1 MRRQLTTT
9 RRRWVLGTLVVAILA
24 LGVGASQGLASAS
37 GKGTQQAPVQLHNDN
52 CGVANGGPQIGHARF
67 TLSSSGK
74 MTISFQVNGADPGK
88 YRLELWTGDGSCEQ
102 VADVSKFR
110 VDSSGSGS
118 KVSQT
123 TCAGNGPQGR
133 AQRVLSAVGAC
144 TPGLYFATIEKLD
157 STGTLTQEWS
167 DSLIVELNL

>member
-1 MRRQLTTT
+1 MSRQLTTP

-24 LGVGASQGLASAS
+24 LAVGASQGLASAS

-52 CGVANGGPQIGHARF
+52 CGVDTGGSQIGHARF

-74 MTISFQVNGADPGK
+74 MTISFKVNGADPGN
-88 YRLELWTGDGSCEQ
+88 YRLELWQPFGDPLGSECEQ
-102 VADVSKFR
+102 VADVSKFT

-123 TCAGNGPQGR
+123 TCDDFFGGGC
-133 AQRVLSAVGAC
+133 LEGF
-144 TPGLYFATIEKLD
+144 YFATIEKLD
-157 STGTLTQEWS
+157 STGALTEEWS

>member
-9 RRRWVLGTLVVAILA
+9 RRRWVLGTFVVAIIALA
-24 LGVGASQGLASAS
+24 VGASQGLASAS
-37 GKGTQQAPVQLHNDN
+37 GKGTQQAPVQLHNEN
-52 CGVANGGPQIGHARF
+52 CGVDSGGLQIGHARF

-74 MTISFQVNGADPGK
+74 MRISFKVNGAAPGT

-102 VADVSKFR
+102 IADVSKFN

-123 TCAGNGPQGR
+123 TCSDFFGGGCPEGF
-133 AQRVLSAVGAC
+133 
-144 TPGLYFATIEKLD
+144 YFATIERLD
-157 STGTLTQEWS
+157 STGALTGEWS

>member
-9 RRRWVLGTLVVAILA
+9 RRRWVLGTVVVAMLA
-24 LGVGASQGLASAS
+24 LAVGASQGLASAS

-52 CGVANGGPQIGHARF
+52 CGVDTGQPQIGHARF

-74 MTISFQVNGADPGK
+74 MTISFKVNGADPGN

-102 VADVSKFR
+102 IADVSKFT

-123 TCAGNGPQGR
+123 LCDDFFGGGCPEGF
-133 AQRVLSAVGAC
+133 
-144 TPGLYFATIEKLD
+144 YFATIEKLD
-157 STGTLTQEWS
+157 STGALTEEWS